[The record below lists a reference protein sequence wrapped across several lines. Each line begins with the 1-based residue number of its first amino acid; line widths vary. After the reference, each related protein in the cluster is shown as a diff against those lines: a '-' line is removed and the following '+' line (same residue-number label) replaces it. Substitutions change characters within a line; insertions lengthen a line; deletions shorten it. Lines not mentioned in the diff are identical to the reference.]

1 MLIDCRLLNGIILA
15 YWYRSLESET
25 VRYDLGQDSKDYK
38 FCGLGPLHTCD
49 LPAIS
54 RRSNGE
60 AMLIFYYIHLFTL
73 FGKSHIAGHLRIS
86 DMNNSLPNLWRHCKV

>member
-1 MLIDCRLLNGIILA
+1 MLIDCRLLNGTISA

-38 FCGLGPLHTCD
+38 FCGLGPLHTSD

-54 RRSNGE
+54 RQSNGE

-73 FGKSHIAGHLRIS
+73 GI
-86 DMNNSLPNLWRHCKV
+86 W